1 MYIEHILQFWQLFF
15 KFTFV
20 NKGDISNGRNIS
32 PNNLMKT
39 NLKLVLKQLTSI
51 KTLPISIFEYIVT
64 SIWRP
69 FIKLI
74 IIPR

>member
-15 KFTFV
+15 NFTFV

-51 KTLPISIFEYIVT
+51 KTT
-64 SIWRP
+64 D
-69 FIKLI
+69 
-74 IIPR
+74 